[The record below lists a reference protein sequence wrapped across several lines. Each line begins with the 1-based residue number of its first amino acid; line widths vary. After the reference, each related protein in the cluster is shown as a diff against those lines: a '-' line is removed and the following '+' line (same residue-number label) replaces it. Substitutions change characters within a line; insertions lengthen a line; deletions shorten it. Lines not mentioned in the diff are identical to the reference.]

1 MPAPYFAK
9 PCENNDHLAVEAAYR
24 AASDGRS
31 EERLLIVLL
40 SSEGYRPSEIAGI
53 VHRDT
58 DTVLTWLHRWN
69 ESGFDGLCGR
79 PYSGRPSVLNP
90 EEQEKVIK
98 WVSEEVR
105 SGKRLTC
112 RQIAEHISEVSGKTA
127 DHDSVRRMLH
137 RHGCSRQKPGTK
149 DHRADP
155 DLQKKFREELR
166 NRMDNEPQ
174 TRFFFT
180 DEAIFQSAAT
190 VTSAWSPR
198 GERPVIET
206 NLSHEKIIEMGA
218 AEPLTGDNF
227 HLFVPFTA
235 KESFTVFV
243 KEFAKSFPD
252 DKIVLIHDGASWHN
266 IQSPVKNIELVKLPA
281 YSPELNPIERLWQWI
296 RNNFTHNIF
305 FETINELEQTLT
317 DCLKN
322 QTVLRQAICSVCS
335 INY

>member
-1 MPAPYFAK
+1 MPAPYFA
-9 PCENNDHLAVEAAYR
+9 ESYDNNGHLAVEAAYR
-24 AASDGRS
+24 TASDGRLK
-31 EERLLIVLL
+31 ERLLIVLL
-40 SSEGYRPSEIAGI
+40 SLEGYRPSEIAGI

-69 ESGFDGLCGR
+69 ESGFGGLCDR
-79 PYSGRPSVLNP
+79 PYSGRPPVLNH
-90 EEQEKVIK
+90 EEQEQIIR

-112 RQIAEHISEVSGKTA
+112 RQIAEHISEVFGKTA
-127 DHDSVRRMLH
+127 DHDCVRRMLH
-137 RHGCSRQKPGTK
+137 RHGCSWQKPGTK

-155 DLQKKFREELR
+155 ELQKKFREELG

-180 DEAIFQSAAT
+180 DEAIFQLAAT
-190 VTSAWSPR
+190 VTSTWSLR
-198 GERPVIET
+198 GERPIVGT

-218 AEPLTGDNF
+218 VEPLTGDNF
-227 HLFVPFTA
+227 HLFVPFTT

-243 KEFAKSFPD
+243 KEFAKSFSD

-266 IQSPVKNIELVKLPA
+266 IQSPAENIELVRLPA

-296 RNNFTHNIF
+296 RNNFTHNTF
-305 FETINELEQTLT
+305 FETINDLEQTLT

-322 QTVLRQAICSVCS
+322 EAVLRQAICSVCS